1 MHTTP
6 DTATATATMETSELL
21 AVRTQIELER
31 LRLELTMIRVQTKA
45 LETLE
50 RLMDDP
56 EPTGNEKQDRFEATK
71 RNRQRLA
78 ANQVLIHCRTAEREK
93 RLAMS

>member
-6 DTATATATMETSELL
+6 DTIEISELT

-56 EPTGNEKQDRFEATK
+56 EPTGNEKQDRF
-71 RNRQRLA
+71 
-78 ANQVLIHCRTAEREK
+78 
-93 RLAMS
+93 